1 MRSSRGRRPRRDVS
15 GRRIYDFR
23 TRRRDPEV
31 PNNVVGHLTGDGGN
45 VDQHQSAVTARGSW
59 PYQPGVVEEST
70 VVAELK
76 ARLEEEIS
84 ARRRAECLGKIQSD
98 AVQLSFDL
106 LVREPDIEGFMGMLS
121 KTLTEEAE
129 SHTCAIWL
137 QNDDEQRAEPWMAYV
152 QDRLIAQG
160 TAEWDAMASPRESM
174 GQHLFSH
181 KPGWTEIVEYG
192 GNDPRL
198 PETVRAF
205 NARVNIH
212 SFAVAPLRLGT
223 RTLGWVALSTAE
235 SASFCESQWRMALL
249 DAIAK
254 QATLALH
261 HHQFAERRRH
271 EERKKATLEERNR
284 LARDIHDTLAQGFA
298 AILMQ
303 LQAAQRESDCLPRA
317 VASSLDTAVELARTH
332 MTDARRSV
340 GALRPNVG
348 DVEDLGRSLS
358 RIAEL
363 ARRTSEVP
371 IELVVDDLPRYG
383 EVVEREIA
391 GVAQEAL
398 TNAVRHSRARRI
410 VLRASAVRSIGF
422 RLSVA
427 DDGRGI
433 GESRSNGFGMTSMQE
448 RAERIGASLTIV
460 TAPRSGTEVV
470 LAWQPAVT
478 GHADYFN

>member
-1 MRSSRGRRPRRDVS
+1 
-15 GRRIYDFR
+15 
-23 TRRRDPEV
+23 
-31 PNNVVGHLTGDGGN
+31 
-45 VDQHQSAVTARGSW
+45 VDQHQSTVTARGPW
-59 PYQPGVVEEST
+59 PFQPEATDESRE
-70 VVAELK
+70 VAELR
-76 ARLEEEIS
+76 ARLEAETN
-84 ARRRAECLGKIQSD
+84 ARRRAECLSKIQSD
-98 AVQLSFDL
+98 AVQLSMDL
-106 LVREPDIEGFMGMLS
+106 LVREPDIEGFLGMLS

-137 QNDDEQRAEPWMAYV
+137 QNEERQRAEPWMAYV
-152 QDRLIAQG
+152 QDRLIAPE
-160 TAEWDAMASPRESM
+160 TPEWEAIDVPRTSM
-174 GQHLFSH
+174 GEHLYSH
-181 KPGWTEIVEYG
+181 KPGWTDIVEYAG
-192 GNDPRL
+192 DDARL
-198 PETVRAF
+198 PESVRAF
-205 NARVNIH
+205 NAGVNVH
-212 SFAVAPLRLGT
+212 SFAVAPLRLGE
-223 RTLGWVALSTAE
+223 RTLGWVALSTGE

-249 DAIAK
+249 DAITK

-261 HHQFAERRRH
+261 HHQFAERRRQ
-271 EERKKATLEERNR
+271 EERRKATLEERNR

-303 LQAAQRESDCLPRA
+303 LQAAQRESGQLPAA
-317 VASSLDTAVELARTH
+317 VASSLDSAVELARMH

-348 DVEDLGRSLS
+348 DGEDIAGSLS
-358 RIAEL
+358 RIADL
-363 ARRTSEVP
+363 ARRTSTVP
-371 IELVVDDLPRYG
+371 IELVIDDLPRYG
-383 EVVEREIA
+383 EVVEREIV

-410 VLRASAVRSIGF
+410 VVSASAVRSIGF

-433 GESRSNGFGMTSMQE
+433 NGERPSTGFGMTSMQE

-478 GHADYFN
+478 RHADTFN